1 MLSLMKLEMQKM
13 KFRPF
18 SLGFLIVTVAIA
30 GLSTLPYFAEAM
42 GELPEFQNFTQ
53 LFAMIG
59 TFTRLAFVVYGG
71 TLISRLV
78 ISEYKNKTISVLFM
92 YPVSRKKLLSA
103 KLLLVVLWTFCAIVL
118 STALITGFFLLLDQQ
133 VGNIPEALTQ
143 SQLVEHAIQTV
154 VHGAASACMCLISL
168 FFGMLKKSV
177 PATIV
182 SATIIGAIVN
192 SNNGDFS
199 LSSIVAVPLT
209 LAAIGLFI
217 AWLTISKVDQ
227 ADVV

>member
-13 KFRPF
+13 KFRWFPP
-18 SLGFLIVTVAIA
+18 SALIVILAIT
-30 GLSTLPYFAEAM
+30 GLSFPLYFSEAL
-42 GELPEFQNFTQ
+42 GEIPEFGTYEQ

-59 TFTRLAFVVYGG
+59 TFTRVAFVVYGG

-78 ISEYKNKTISVLFM
+78 ISEYKSKTISVLFM

-103 KLLLVVLWTFCAIVL
+103 KLLLVVLWTFSAIVV
-118 STALITGFFLLLDQQ
+118 STALITSFFLILDRQ

-154 VHGAASACMCLISL
+154 VHAAASACMCLISL
-168 FFGMLKKSV
+168 FFGMRKKSV
-177 PATIV
+177 PVTIV
-182 SATIIGAIVN
+182 SATVIAAIVN
-192 SNNGDFS
+192 SNNGDFT

-209 LAAIGLFI
+209 LAAIGLGI

-227 ADVV
+227 TDVV